1 MKFNVPLFLEAVP
14 IALRGWLG
22 VIIVI
27 ALIVLTVYAFNLI
40 FRDR

>member
-1 MKFNVPLFLEAVP
+1 MKINVPLFLHAVP

-22 VIIVI
+22 VILVIMIVV
-27 ALIVLTVYAFNLI
+27 LIMYGLNLI